1 MTLVRICFHACV
13 FKPFNE
19 ALFWKKVVLKNF
31 KKFPGKRLL
40 KLFFNEVVG
49 LYLFYKT
56 SSNEYFVWFND
67 ISRWFT
73 AKKWSFPLKVSWVN
87 VKKSLMENF
96 VLCTVILNSWSPPP
110 NIYQDSMACY
120 ISITNKACIILE
132 KQHIVQKHNF
142 GSRIDL
148 CGNLNIYPRGK
159 LIIYFKY
166 LLAYY

>member
-1 MTLVRICFHACV
+1 MTLVRIYFHACV

-19 ALFWKKVVLKNF
+19 ALFCKKVVLKNF
-31 KKFPGKRLL
+31 NKFPGKRLV
-40 KLFFNEVVG
+40 KLFFNEVG

-56 SSNEYFVWFND
+56 SWNEYFVWFKD

-73 AKKWSFPLKVSWVN
+73 AKKRSFPLKVSWVN
-87 VKKSLMENF
+87 VKKFLMENF
-96 VLCTVILNSWSPPP
+96 VLCTMILNSWSPPP
-110 NIYQDSMACY
+110 NIYQDSMAFY

-132 KQHIVQKHNF
+132 NQHIVQKHNF
-142 GSRIDL
+142 GSRVDV
-148 CGNLNIYPRGK
+148 CSNLNIYPRGK

>member
-1 MTLVRICFHACV
+1 MTLVRIYFHACV

-19 ALFWKKVVLKNF
+19 ALFCKKVVLKNF

-40 KLFFNEVVG
+40 KLFFNEVG
-49 LYLFYKT
+49 LYLFDKT
-56 SSNEYFVWFND
+56 SSNEYFVWFKD
-67 ISRWFT
+67 ISRWFSV
-73 AKKWSFPLKVSWVN
+73 KKRSFPLKVSWVN
-87 VKKSLMENF
+87 VKKFLMENF
-96 VLCTVILNSWSPPP
+96 VLCTMILNSWSPPP

-120 ISITNKACIILE
+120 ISITNKTCITLE

-142 GSRIDL
+142 GFGVDL
-148 CGNLNIYPRGK
+148 YSNLNIYPRGK

>member
-1 MTLVRICFHACV
+1 MTLVRIYFHACV

-19 ALFWKKVVLKNF
+19 ALFCKKVVLKNF

-40 KLFFNEVVG
+40 KLFFNEVG
-49 LYLFYKT
+49 LYLFDKT
-56 SSNEYFVWFND
+56 SSNEYFVWFKD

-73 AKKWSFPLKVSWVN
+73 LKKRSFPLKVSWVN
-87 VKKSLMENF
+87 VKKFLMENF
-96 VLCTVILNSWSPPP
+96 VLCTMILNSWSPPP

-120 ISITNKACIILE
+120 ISITNKACITLE

-142 GSRIDL
+142 GFGVDL
-148 CGNLNIYPRGK
+148 YSNLNIYPRGK